1 MDRVAGRAF
10 NLGGGPANAV
20 SLRQLIGEIE
30 MLLGK
35 RIDVSFS
42 DWRAGDQRYYVSDT
56 RHGARGAGPAARA
69 ELAAGPAAACG
80 LAAVGARAARASK
93 LEAAE

>member
-1 MDRVAGRAF
+1 MAGQAF

-20 SLRQLIGEIE
+20 SLRQLIREIE
-30 MLLGK
+30 ALLG
-35 RIDVSFS
+35 RGIEVSFS

-56 RHGARGAGPAARA
+56 RMARRRTGLAARA
-69 ELAAGPAAACG
+69 RLAGGPAAARG
-80 LAAVGARAARASK
+80 LAAAEPHRARQK

>member
-1 MDRVAGRAF
+1 MDRVAGHAF

-30 MLLGK
+30 ALLGK
-35 RIDVSFS
+35 KIDVVFS

-56 RHGARGAGPAARA
+56 RMVREALQLRPALDWRQGLRRLAAWLAAERAPARG
-69 ELAAGPAAACG
+69 
-80 LAAVGARAARASK
+80 K